1 MNIVLKKLNKDLHF
15 DCEYQD
21 IEETPLSGIYNY
33 RNKKLHTYI
42 GSYLAERTD
51 IDTQAPWIGL
61 IIGRSDLT
69 KSQYLYID
77 VFIRNIEEK
86 GFNVLPVFT
95 SQKPGHHEE
104 QVIERFFISCDSL
117 PRVSALLNLGCW
129 YNTRPEQERVVLE
142 KLGVPVINGIIL
154 STNQKDW
161 EKSLVGIDIYNRS
174 NLVAIPELA
183 GYIEPSV
190 AVVFDDFDHNIRI
203 KNMIGY
209 QMETLLGRIKNIH
222 NLQTKPN
229 REKKVALIYYSYP
242 PGKENIGASYLNVL
256 PRSILSIL
264 QRMRQEGYDTGR
276 AAVDSAAILI
286 G

>member
-1 MNIVLKKLNKDLHF
+1 M
-15 DCEYQD
+15 
-21 IEETPLSGIYNY
+21 
-33 RNKKLHTYI
+33 
-42 GSYLAERTD
+42 
-51 IDTQAPWIGL
+51 
-61 IIGRSDLT
+61 
-69 KSQYLYID
+69 
-77 VFIRNIEEK
+77 
-86 GFNVLPVFT
+86 
-95 SQKPGHHEE
+95 
-104 QVIERFFISCDSL
+104 
-117 PRVSALLNLGCW
+117 
-129 YNTRPEQERVVLE
+129 VLE

-154 STNQKDW
+154 STNQKKDW

-264 QRMRQEGYDTGR
+264 QRMRQEG
-276 AAVDSAAILI
+276 V
-286 G
+286 